1 MNERR
6 IRRTY
11 KGREEEWITVSEKDG
26 KEYSRDEKDGREQG

>member
-6 IRRTY
+6 MRRTD

-26 KEYSRDEKDGREQG
+26 KEYSKDEKD